1 MAAGTKRNSIRT
13 FKWRLFVSSQ
23 VLFKTLKQSGK
34 ASAREKGEEWG
45 LGYSAKAISQRSK
58 DRIP

>member
-23 VLFKTLKQSGK
+23 ILYKTINWSGK
-34 ASAREKGEEWG
+34 ASAKKKGEDWT
-45 LGYSAKAISQRSK
+45 LGYSA
-58 DRIP
+58 